1 MKLETKI
8 LDFKNMN
15 DFEKNMR
22 EIESI
27 ISKIDKGE
35 VNLAE
40 LASEVEKAR
49 ALINSCKSELKNIQT
64 KIENLVVNE

>member
-1 MKLETKI
+1 
-8 LDFKNMN
+8 MN
-15 DFEKNMR
+15 DFEENMR
-22 EIESI
+22 EIEAI

-40 LASEVEKAR
+40 LSSEVEKAR
-49 ALINSCKSELKNIQT
+49 ELINSCKSELKNIQT

>member
-1 MKLETKI
+1 
-8 LDFKNMN
+8 MN

-22 EIESI
+22 EIEAI

-40 LASEVEKAR
+40 LASEVEKAKI
-49 ALINSCKSELKNIQT
+49 LINSCKSELKNNQT
-64 KIENLVVNE
+64 NIESLVSKE

>member
-1 MKLETKI
+1 
-8 LDFKNMN
+8 MN

-22 EIESI
+22 EIEAI

-40 LASEVEKAR
+40 LANEVEKAKI
-49 ALINSCKSELKNIQT
+49 LINSCKCELKNIQT

>member
-1 MKLETKI
+1 M
-8 LDFKNMN
+8 

-22 EIESI
+22 EIETI

-40 LASEVEKAR
+40 LANEVEKAKI
-49 ALINSCKSELKNIQT
+49 LINSCKSELKNIQT

>member
-1 MKLETKI
+1 M
-8 LDFKNMN
+8 
-15 DFEKNMR
+15 DFEKNMH
-22 EIESI
+22 EIEVI

-40 LASEVEKAR
+40 LANEVEKAKI
-49 ALINSCKSELKNIQT
+49 LINSCKSELKNIQT

>member
-1 MKLETKI
+1 M
-8 LDFKNMN
+8 

-22 EIESI
+22 EIEAI

-40 LASEVEKAR
+40 LANEVEKAKI
-49 ALINSCKSELKNIQT
+49 LINSCKSELKNIQT

>member
-1 MKLETKI
+1 
-8 LDFKNMN
+8 MN
-15 DFEKNMR
+15 DFEENMKQ
-22 EIESI
+22 IEAI

-40 LASEVEKAR
+40 LSSEVEKAR
-49 ALINSCKSELKNIQT
+49 ELINSCKSELKNIQT

>member
-1 MKLETKI
+1 M
-8 LDFKNMN
+8 

-22 EIESI
+22 EIENI

-40 LASEVEKAR
+40 LSDEVEKAKI
-49 ALINSCKSELKNIQT
+49 LINSCKSELKNIQT
-64 KIENLVVNE
+64 KIESLVDNE

>member
-1 MKLETKI
+1 
-8 LDFKNMN
+8 MN

-22 EIESI
+22 EIEAI

-40 LASEVEKAR
+40 LANEVEKAKI
-49 ALINSCKSELKNIQT
+49 LINSCKSELKNIQT
-64 KIENLVVNE
+64 KIESLVVNE

>member
-1 MKLETKI
+1 
-8 LDFKNMN
+8 MN

-22 EIESI
+22 EIEAI

-40 LASEVEKAR
+40 LSSEVEKAKE
-49 ALINSCKSELKNIQT
+49 LINSCKSELKNIQT
-64 KIENLVVNE
+64 NIESLVTKE

>member
-1 MKLETKI
+1 ME
-8 LDFKNMN
+8 
-15 DFEKNMR
+15 FEKNMR

-40 LASEVEKAR
+40 LATEVEKAKV
-49 ALINSCKSELKNIQT
+49 LINSCKSELKNIQT
-64 KIENLVVNE
+64 NIESLVTKE

>member
-1 MKLETKI
+1 MG
-8 LDFKNMN
+8 
-15 DFEKNMR
+15 FEKNMR

-35 VNLAE
+35 VDLAKLSE
-40 LASEVEKAR
+40 EVEKAKE
-49 ALINSCKSELKNIQT
+49 LINSCKSELKNIQT

>member
-1 MKLETKI
+1 M
-8 LDFKNMN
+8 

-22 EIESI
+22 EIEAI

-40 LASEVEKAR
+40 LSSEVEKAR
-49 ALINSCKSELKNIQT
+49 KLINSCKSELKNIQT

>member
-1 MKLETKI
+1 
-8 LDFKNMN
+8 MN

-22 EIESI
+22 EIEAI

-40 LASEVEKAR
+40 LANEVEKAKI
-49 ALINSCKSELKNIQT
+49 LINSCKSELKNIQT

>member
-1 MKLETKI
+1 MG
-8 LDFKNMN
+8 
-15 DFEKNMR
+15 FEKNMR

-40 LASEVEKAR
+40 LANEVEKAR
-49 ALINSCKSELKNIQT
+49 QLINSCKSELKNIQT

>member
-1 MKLETKI
+1 M
-8 LDFKNMN
+8 

-40 LASEVEKAR
+40 LSSEVEKAR
-49 ALINSCKSELKNIQT
+49 KLINSCKSELKNIQT

>member
-1 MKLETKI
+1 MA
-8 LDFKNMN
+8 
-15 DFEKNMR
+15 FEKNMR

-40 LASEVEKAR
+40 LANEVEKAR
-49 ALINSCKSELKNIQT
+49 QLINSCKSELKNIQT

>member
-1 MKLETKI
+1 M
-8 LDFKNMN
+8 

-22 EIESI
+22 EIENI

-40 LASEVEKAR
+40 LSDEVEKAKE
-49 ALINSCKSELKNIQT
+49 LINSCKSELKKIQT
-64 KIENLVVNE
+64 KIENLVVN